1 MDSRLRLSQT
11 AFPVHTLGPFQRFGI
26 WVQGC
31 DKHCPGCVSP
41 ETQSKLEGYEADVR
55 ALASMILEQKD
66 IEGLTISGGEP
77 FLQDKALHELIQL
90 LRNEKD
96 LGVIM
101 YTGYRLEDLADSLL
115 IQDIDVLI
123 DGEYKEELNDGFSL
137 RGSSNQRIHFLTER
151 YKETLFL
158 DASIRKTELLHTFEG
173 GLSLVGIPGKRD
185 LTLMRKLKQ
194 FWEGNG

>member
-1 MDSRLRLSQT
+1 
-11 AFPVHTLGPFQRFGI
+11 
-26 WVQGC
+26 
-31 DKHCPGCVSP
+31 
-41 ETQSKLEGYEADVR
+41 
-55 ALASMILEQKD
+55 MILEQKD

>member
-1 MDSRLRLSQT
+1 MSKLRLSQT

-41 ETQSKLEGYEADVR
+41 ETQSMSGGYEADIST
-55 ALASMILEQKD
+55 LASIILEQQD

-77 FLQDKALHELIQL
+77 FLQSEALHELIQL

-101 YTGYRLEDLADSLL
+101 YTGYQLSDIVDSLL
-115 IQDIDVLI
+115 MQDVDVLI
-123 DGEYKEELNDGFSL
+123 DGEYHEELNDGLSL
-137 RGSSNQRIHFLTER
+137 RGSSNQQIHFLTER

-158 DASIRKTELLHTFEG
+158 TASFRKTELLHTLEG

-185 LTLMRKLKQ
+185 FELMRKLIH
-194 FWEGNG
+194 FWEEN